1 MLTVS
6 EPLFALNPL
15 IEYSFFVGDV
25 FVGVTPEPV
34 TPAILNLLFDDK
46 LFWNVIASEPIL
58 KSTEPLLECKSP
70 VIVPPSFAVN
80 VALVLLKFKPTPSNF
95 FTGDTEI
102 LSVNTEPNSSEPL
115 NSYVVFPVPNG

>member
-46 LFWNVIASEPIL
+46 LFWNRCITV
-58 KSTEPLLECKSP
+58 
-70 VIVPPSFAVN
+70 SFYITDFYEFRN
-80 VALVLLKFKPTPSNF
+80 LINIPKMKKTSN
-95 FTGDTEI
+95 
-102 LSVNTEPNSSEPL
+102 
-115 NSYVVFPVPNG
+115 